1 LLDEIR
7 GSWCDKECTLA
18 EEEER
23 TQALDLVVR
32 RVRKLLQELYGTDGF
47 HAWGET
53 AYIRVV
59 EQQVVFLVLSAF
71 HDDVVLNVRCYVV
84 RDIDKADEALG
95 HFLACSNSEQLFGGF
110 SLDEDND
117 VCFDY
122 SLLGTAITE
131 ESLHL
136 AIEVV
141 AHASARYAPEIISSW
156 GGLSSLEKLRAQME
170 SEEGGHAGDEE
181 EPAN

>member
-1 LLDEIR
+1 M
-7 GSWCDKECTLA
+7 A

-23 TQALDLVVR
+23 SLALEQVVL
-32 RVRKLLQELYGTDGF
+32 RVRTLLQELYGTDGF
-47 HAWGET
+47 HAWGEA

-59 EQQVVFLVLSAF
+59 EQQVVFLVLSGF

-84 RDIDKADEALG
+84 RDVDKADEVLG

-110 SLDEDND
+110 SLDEDDD

-122 SLLGTAITE
+122 SLLGTAITA

-141 AHASARYAPEIISSW
+141 AHASARYAPEIISRW
-156 GGLSSLEKLRAQME
+156 GGLSSLEKLRVQME
-170 SEEGGHAGDEE
+170 TEDGEHEADEE